1 MRTERL
7 FAGTGAPRQSPTHR
21 DTETCC
27 NDSASERLL
36 GRKKAANAHRRHAH
50 SPHSSWEPSCD
61 PRVQY
66 STVRS
71 IALKGCFVR
80 RRRPTSCGRALSFAT
95 TRRSPSSCAEGL
107 VEGVATLRL
116 RSFDVFDAIQK
127 IPGAQ
132 AFERAHPAHPFHA
145 PTVCSA
151 LVARVPQ
158 SAGHGRI
165 SSVSVVLQGHL
176 SLL

>member
-1 MRTERL
+1 MTDPAPER
-7 FAGTGAPRQSPTHR
+7 RS
-21 DTETCC
+21 TCC
-27 NDSASERLL
+27 SDSASDGLL
-36 GRKKAANAHRRHAH
+36 RRKAANRDRRHAH

-61 PRVQY
+61 PSVPY
-66 STVRS
+66 STSRFMELSRS
-71 IALKGCFVR
+71 FVR
-80 RRRPTSCGRALSFAT
+80 RRRPTSCGRASSFAT

-132 AFERAHPAHPFHA
+132 AFERTHPAHPFHA

-165 SSVSVVLQGHL
+165 LSVSVPLEHL
-176 SLL
+176 SLLSCYDT

>member
-1 MRTERL
+1 M
-7 FAGTGAPRQSPTHR
+7 
-21 DTETCC
+21 
-27 NDSASERLL
+27 
-36 GRKKAANAHRRHAH
+36 
-50 SPHSSWEPSCD
+50 
-61 PRVQY
+61 
-66 STVRS
+66 
-71 IALKGCFVR
+71 
-80 RRRPTSCGRALSFAT
+80 
-95 TRRSPSSCAEGL
+95 EGL
-107 VEGVATLRL
+107 VEGVVTLRL
-116 RSFDVFDAIQK
+116 RSFDVFDAIKK

-176 SLL
+176 SLLWHVLRAPVAWQALKTRV